1 MKALTAELKSLLAL
15 VILAALAVVAVIAY
29 LKYQANQAAAALP
42 SVESVAR
49 GVKDIARG
57 SPSALKSW
65 LMGEDESGYKSP
77 EQYRIDSANALA
89 ARRAKVGG

>member
-15 VILAALAVVAVIAY
+15 VILAAVAVVAVVAY
-29 LKYQANQAAAALP
+29 LKYQAKQAAAVIP
-42 SVESVAR
+42 SPGEVAQ

-65 LMGEDESGYKSP
+65 IMGQNESTYRSP

-89 ARRAKVGG
+89 AKRARVGG